1 MIAPRSPLA
10 RRSAAA
16 SVALLAAV
24 PLGLLFATPSAQ
36 AAKSDACAGGGYTV
50 LGKSGA
56 TGFNG
61 TVAAP
66 AGRFTVQGK
75 YTRFDINSS
84 DFALYDYAFTGA
96 ANSEDITGGRF
107 TPVFASK
114 IPDHR
119 GLSLSSPI
127 SLLLS
132 GTDLVISRTGTGL
145 TMKMQAKDCAQGGI
159 YQMEVQRGDGTRT
172 RIVHRLA
179 AEAFYFDNAKFRA
192 KLGQFLGDDCQ
203 NIQTGPP
210 SRFCVQVTPRV
221 NIANNISAKFV
232 LRDSSQV
239 ATRIRQTECGPDFT
253 NNLGLAETR
262 DHCGGMSV
270 WDVASGGRLGMVTGA
285 DGTEVAN
292 PPTVCTTDC
301 QAQNQVRGRLANLG
315 FPFPVPTASQLT
327 PRTSTD
333 GLGAPLTAP

>member
-1 MIAPRSPLA
+1 V
-10 RRSAAA
+10 AA
-16 SVALLAAV
+16 SVAVLAAA
-24 PLGLLFATPSAQ
+24 PLGLFFATSSAQ
-36 AAKSDACAGGGYTV
+36 AAKADGCAGGGFTV

-56 TGFNG
+56 TGFDG

-75 YTRFDINSS
+75 YTQFDIRSS
-84 DFALYDYAFTGA
+84 DFALFDYAFTGA
-96 ANSEDITGGRF
+96 ANPEDITGGKF

-114 IPDHR
+114 IPYHR

-132 GTDLVISRTGTGL
+132 GSDLVISRTGTGL
-145 TMKMQAKDCAQGGI
+145 TMKMQAKDCATGGI
-159 YQMEVQRGDGTRT
+159 YQMEVQRDDGTRT

-179 AEAFYFDNAKFRA
+179 AEAFYFDNANFRA

-203 NIQTGPP
+203 SIQTGPP
-210 SRFCVQVTPRV
+210 SKLCVQVTPRV
-221 NIANNISAKFV
+221 NVANNISAKFV
-232 LRDSSQV
+232 LRDSAQV
-239 ATRIRQTECGPDFT
+239 ATRIRQATCGPDFT
-253 NNLGLAETR
+253 NNLGLTETR

-292 PPTVCTTDC
+292 SPTVCTTDC
-301 QAQNQVRGRLANLG
+301 QAQNRIQGRLANLG

-333 GLGAPLTAP
+333 GLNAPITAP